1 MKETQRPVLD
11 IRPEPSPVAYFADF
25 QVSGLVGLLVPEELE
40 VLFVQGQDLLAL
52 TTLEGFYRFALKVE
66 REGWNAALRESLPLR
81 EIPRFTGLFLAACVV
96 DSGSCSGPQA
106 ICASAS
112 GWRSVAHGF
121 QKGKGPAISLCR
133 SVQCLFELF

>member
-1 MKETQRPVLD
+1 MLD
-11 IRPEPSPVAYFADF
+11 IRPEPSPVAYFADS

-52 TTLEGFYRFALKVE
+52 TTLEGFYGFALKAE
-66 REGWNAALRESLPLR
+66 REAKCRTNENPPLR
-81 EIPRFTGLFLAACVV
+81 EMARFTGLFLAACVV

-121 QKGKGPAISLCR
+121 REGKGPAISLCR
-133 SVQCLFELF
+133 SVPCLFELF